1 MNGEEPLRRVSFL
14 KMSTK
19 MSVMSTGRKARN
31 AAFMRASGDSPGV
44 QVSLP
49 LLRTSPKV
57 LILSGFSDFSFYPEK
72 GGEQTGEQC
81 QIINMDK
88 RKEIWY
94 RFNCFIY

>member
-49 LLRTSPKV
+49 LLERSRNS
-57 LILSGFSDFSFYPEK
+57 LYLSGVSAFSFVPE
-72 GGEQTGEQC
+72 
-81 QIINMDK
+81 I
-88 RKEIWY
+88 
-94 RFNCFIY
+94 